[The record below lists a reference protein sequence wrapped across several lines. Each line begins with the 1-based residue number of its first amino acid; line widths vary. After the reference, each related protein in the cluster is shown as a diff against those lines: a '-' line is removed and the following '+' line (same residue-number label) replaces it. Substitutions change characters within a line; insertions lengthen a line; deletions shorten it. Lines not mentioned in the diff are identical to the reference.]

1 MANIK
6 SQKKRNK
13 TNEIARQR
21 NKAVKSGLR
30 THVRA
35 ARLAIAEGDPA
46 KAAEMASAANRA
58 LDKAVS
64 KGVIHKNQAANR
76 KSAISSRAAAL

>member
-6 SQKKRNK
+6 SQIKRNK
-13 TNEIARQR
+13 TNEIARRR
-21 NKAVKSGLR
+21 NKAVKSELR
-30 THVRA
+30 THIRNVRNA
-35 ARLAIAEGDPA
+35 VADGEAD
-46 KAAEMASAANRA
+46 KAAELLVVANRA

-76 KSAISSRAAAL
+76 KSKIATAVAGI